1 MQNARPLN
9 LQHNEKLAVRTR
21 SGAVLH
27 SVVQL
32 LSKLF
37 KIDRL
42 ISPDLFLKK
51 METNIGMYL
60 YWRWAVPFS
69 GTSLQDAGA
78 QTALPVPGGAV
89 AKTYNRPGV
98 YSGGWVAAFCLDT
111 MIQKQSGGQ
120 KELDD
125 LFRLMESR
133 FGLTGT
139 EYTPEDL
146 QRAASEVAGINLADF
161 SAQRARYSYQ
171 RQTSAPSNSSL
182 THHFGRRCAILSIDA
197 RQILVAGA
205 FHTTGAFA
213 RQIRF

>member
-1 MQNARPLN
+1 VIFKRRALSLSNFPTEHFDQPLRTSYDESAKILSVRRCVGHLN
-9 LQHNEKLAVRTR
+9 HSACRHLFGQVCRLQR
-21 SGAVLH
+21 ST
-27 SVVQL
+27 
-32 LSKLF
+32 LF
-37 KIDRL
+37 
-42 ISPDLFLKK
+42 
-51 METNIGMYL
+51 Y
-60 YWRWAVPFS
+60 
-69 GTSLQDAGA
+69 
-78 QTALPVPGGAV
+78 QTA
-89 AKTYNRPGV
+89 
-98 YSGGWVAAFCLDT
+98 
-111 MIQKQSGGQ
+111 QKQSGGK
-120 KELDD
+120 KEQDD

-205 FHTTGAFA
+205 FHTTGAFS